1 MSNIAWRDLN
11 LSRSGHYLTE
21 HEIQNLPDNVQAT
34 LENMRQYYERALDD
48 LNVNYNSVG
57 EDYAEENR
65 RANTLEL
72 ERDDLQDKLDNLR
85 CDYAASESQS

>member
-1 MSNIAWRDLN
+1 MPNIKWARIN
-11 LSRSGHYLTE
+11 LSRSGYCLPE
-21 HEIQNLPDNVQAT
+21 HEIQSLPDNVQAT

-85 CDYAASESQS
+85 CDYAALEAQS